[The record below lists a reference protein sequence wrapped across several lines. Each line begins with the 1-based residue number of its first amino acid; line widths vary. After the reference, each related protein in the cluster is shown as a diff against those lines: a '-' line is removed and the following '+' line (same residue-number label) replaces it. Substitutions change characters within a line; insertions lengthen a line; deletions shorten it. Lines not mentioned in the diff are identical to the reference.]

1 MRSHRAIHNGVVD
14 PEPGIAQTSASQQ
27 GIGLVSTTCEGK
39 YQQAM
44 PAEEQERL
52 TVASICQPV
61 QSRMASVE
69 ERLNLVIADAPS
81 GMTEQLRHA
90 LKGGGKRIRP
100 ALTMLAGSSY
110 HGDSESLVSM
120 ATAVELLHTA
130 TLVHDDTIDNAL
142 LRRSRLTLNRL
153 WGSHDAVLLGD
164 YLCAAA
170 AYMTAETEN
179 TRVMELFAQA
189 LAAICSG
196 AVSEHVARS
205 HRSREEYFQ
214 TTGWKTASL
223 FSIATES
230 GAVLSRAPNKVVKSL
245 KDYGYNLGMAFQI
258 VDDIQDV
265 MSDLSRGIVTLPA
278 ILLLESPENH
288 LIEEM
293 LSQNREEGLRLVTD
307 MVHQSAVQEECHQ
320 IAEDFGQQACSA
332 LDPLPHNATYYS
344 LVSLARYLTQ
354 HFPYQTET

>member
-1 MRSHRAIHNGVVD
+1 MRSHRAIRNGVVD
-14 PEPGIAQTSASQQ
+14 PEAGTAQTSASQQ
-27 GIGLVSTTCEGK
+27 GIGLVEAACDRE
-39 YQQAM
+39 YRQAM

-52 TVASICQPV
+52 AIASSYQPV
-61 QSRMASVE
+61 QSQIASVE
-69 ERLNLVIADAPS
+69 ERLDLVITDAPS
-81 GMTEQLRHA
+81 GMTEQLQHA

-100 ALTMLAGSSY
+100 ALTMLAGSFY

-153 WGSHDAVLLGD
+153 WGNHDAVLLGD

-170 AYMTAETEN
+170 AYMTAETGN
-179 TRVMELFAQA
+179 IRVMGLFAQA

-196 AVSEHVARS
+196 AVTEHVARS
-205 HRSREEYFQ
+205 HRSRAEYFQ

-223 FSIATES
+223 FSVATES

-265 MSDLSRGIVTLPA
+265 TSDLSRGIVTLPA

-288 LIEEM
+288 WIEEM
-293 LSQNREEGLRLVTD
+293 LGQNREEGLRLITD
-307 MVHQSAVQEECHQ
+307 MVQESSVLEECSQ
-320 IAEDFGQQACSA
+320 IAEGFGQQACSA
-332 LDPLPHNATYYS
+332 LKPLPHNAAYES
-344 LVSLARYLTQ
+344 LVNLTQYLTERQ
-354 HFPYQTET
+354 A

>member
-1 MRSHRAIHNGVVD
+1 MRSRRVIRNRVVY
-14 PEPGIAQTSASQQ
+14 PEAGMAQTSTSQH
-27 GIGLVSTTCEGK
+27 GIGLVEPASDGE
-39 YQQAM
+39 YQQAK
-44 PAEEQERL
+44 PVEEQERL
-52 TVASICQPV
+52 TVASIYQPV
-61 QSRMASVE
+61 QSRMTSVE
-69 ERLNLVIADAPS
+69 ERLDLVIADAPPVI
-81 GMTEQLRHA
+81 TEQLRHV

-100 ALTMLAGSSY
+100 ALTMLAGSFY
-110 HGDSESLVSM
+110 RGDSEPLVSM

-170 AYMTAETEN
+170 ACMTAETEN
-179 TRVMELFAQA
+179 IRVMGLFAQA

-196 AVSEHVARS
+196 AITEHVARS
-205 HRSREEYFQ
+205 HRSRDEYFQ

-223 FSIATES
+223 FSVATES
-230 GAVLSRAPNKVVKSL
+230 GAVLSRAPNRVVKSL

-265 MSDLSRGIVTLPA
+265 KIDLSRGMVTLPA
-278 ILLLESPENH
+278 ILLLENPENH
-288 LIEEM
+288 WIEEL

-307 MVHQSAVQEECHQ
+307 MVHESSVLEECSQ
-320 IAEDFGQQACSA
+320 IAEGFGQQACSA
-332 LDPLPHNATYYS
+332 LDPLPHDAVYEA
-344 LVSLARYLTQ
+344 LVNLTQYLT
-354 HFPYQTET
+354 EKKA

>member
-1 MRSHRAIHNGVVD
+1 MRSHRVIRNAVVD
-14 PEPGIAQTSASQQ
+14 PEAGMAQTSTSQQ
-27 GIGLVSTTCEGK
+27 GIGLVEAACEGK
-39 YQQAM
+39 YRQAM

-52 TVASICQPV
+52 TVASIYQPV

-69 ERLNLVIADAPS
+69 ERLDLVIADAPP
-81 GMTEQLRHA
+81 GMTEQMRHA

-100 ALTMLAGSSY
+100 ALTMLAGSFY

-120 ATAVELLHTA
+120 AAAVELLHTA

-179 TRVMELFAQA
+179 IRVMGLFAQA

-196 AVSEHVARS
+196 AVTEHVVRS
-205 HRSREEYFQ
+205 HRSRDEYFQ

-223 FSIATES
+223 FSVATES

-288 LIEEM
+288 WIEEM
-293 LSQNREEGLRLVTD
+293 LSRNREEGLRLVTD
-307 MVHQSAVQEECHQ
+307 MVLESSVLEECSQ
-320 IAEDFGQQACSA
+320 IAEGFGQQACSA
-332 LDPLPHNATYYS
+332 LDPLPHNDTYYS
-344 LVSLARYLTQ
+344 FVSLEHYVVEHRA
-354 HFPYQTET
+354 

>member
-1 MRSHRAIHNGVVD
+1 MRSNRAIQNHTIT
-14 PEPGIAQTSASQQ
+14 PEAGMVQTSASRQ

-39 YQQAM
+39 YRQAM
-44 PAEEQERL
+44 PVEEQERL
-52 TVASICQPV
+52 TITSIYQPV
-61 QSRMASVE
+61 QSQMASVE
-69 ERLNLVIADAPS
+69 ERLDLVIADAPP
-81 GMTEQLRHA
+81 GMTKQMRHA

-100 ALTMLAGSSY
+100 ALTMLAGSFY

-164 YLCAAA
+164 YLSAAA

-179 TRVMELFAQA
+179 IRVMGLFAQA

-196 AVSEHVARS
+196 AVTEHVARS
-205 HRSREEYFQ
+205 HRSRDEYFQ

-223 FSIATES
+223 FSVATES

-265 MSDLSRGIVTLPA
+265 TSDLSRGIVTLPA
-278 ILLLESPENH
+278 IVLLESPENH
-288 LIEEM
+288 RIEE
-293 LSQNREEGLRLVTD
+293 LLRQDREKGLRLIMDTVENSP
-307 MVHQSAVQEECHQ
+307 VLEECHQ
-320 IAEDFGQQACSA
+320 IARSFGRQACSA
-332 LDPLPHNATYYS
+332 LESLPRNAACE
-344 LVSLARYLTQ
+344 SLANLAQYLT
-354 HFPYQTET
+354 ERKG

>member
-1 MRSHRAIHNGVVD
+1 MRSNRAIQNHTIT
-14 PEPGIAQTSASQQ
+14 PEAGMVQISASRQ
-27 GIGLVSTTCEGK
+27 GIGLVSTTCEEK
-39 YQQAM
+39 YLQAM

-52 TVASICQPV
+52 TITSIYQPV
-61 QSRMASVE
+61 QSQMVSIE
-69 ERLNLVIADAPS
+69 ERLDLVIAGAPP
-81 GMTEQLRHA
+81 GMTKQMRHA

-100 ALTMLAGSSY
+100 ALTMLAGSFY

-153 WGSHDAVLLGD
+153 WGNHNAVLLGD

-179 TRVMELFAQA
+179 IRVMRLFAQA
-189 LAAICSG
+189 LAAICGG
-196 AVSEHVARS
+196 AVTEHVARS
-205 HRSREEYFQ
+205 HRRREEYFQ

-223 FSIATES
+223 FSVATES

-245 KDYGYNLGMAFQI
+245 KDYGHNLGMAFQI

-265 MSDLSRGIVTLPA
+265 TSDLSRGIVTLPA
-278 ILLLESPENH
+278 ILLLERPENH
-288 LIEEM
+288 WIEE
-293 LSQNREEGLRLVTD
+293 LLRQDREKGLRLIND
-307 MVHQSAVQEECHQ
+307 MAQETSILEDCYQ
-320 IAEDFGQQACSA
+320 IAGGFGQQACSA
-332 LDPLPHNATYYS
+332 LEQFPRNDTHES
-344 LVSLARYLTQ
+344 LINLAHHLTKQ
-354 HFPYQTET
+354 KSQ